1 MSGILSLSTDETLRC
16 THCGENCVEETIL
29 ANDKSFCCEGCKLVY
44 EILAENNLGT
54 YYSLNNRP
62 GISQKNQAKNRYG
75 YLSDATLREKLI
87 SFSDGKKTLLTLRV
101 PQVHCSSCIWLLENL
116 PKLNKGVISSRVNF
130 LRKEVTILFNEKE
143 IKLTELAELLA
154 NIGYPPEI
162 NLADEHSKKQKKDYS
177 RWYKI
182 GVAGFCFGNIMLLSF
197 PEYLTGTS
205 VLEPSFKLLFG
216 YLNIALSLPVFFYS
230 AAEFFKSAFYS
241 LRQKF
246 INIDVPIALGIAV
259 MFVRSVTEI
268 VTQTGAGYMDS
279 MAALVFLMLVGRWF
293 QNQTYHTLSFER
305 DYKSYFP
312 VAVTLIKN
320 DAEQSIPLSKLK
332 VCDRILVRNN
342 EIIPADSVLLS
353 GEANIDYSFVT
364 GESEPVKVFRGATVF
379 AGGKQCGSAIKVE
392 VIKNVSQSYL
402 TELWNNEIFSA
413 KDKIKHEPLI
423 NVISK
428 YFTVAIILIA
438 VGSALWWLP
447 SNVHTA
453 LDAFT
458 AVLIIACPCALA
470 LSSPFTLGHIVRVFG
485 KNGFYLKNAAVVE
498 SMSKSTDVVFDK
510 TGTITVAGGSSVNYE
525 GEELNRAELIALKSV
540 FNQSSH
546 PLSSAVAAAIT
557 EQGNVAVSGFSELAG
572 KGIKGRAGDLEIKA
586 GSASFAGDEKACL
599 SSGKAISIMAS
610 AVYVSINGSYKGV
623 FSLRVVYRAGLNEML
638 HTLSAAYSL
647 SLVSGDNA
655 SEQKNLKTIFPADA
669 TLRFNYSP
677 QEKLDFIKLLQSD
690 NKKVVM
696 VGDGLNDAG
705 ALKQSDTGIS
715 VSNNLNNFSPACDAI
730 LEGNNFKK
738 LPLFIKLAK
747 HSRFI
752 IGISLIISLL
762 YNAVG
767 LSFAVQGL
775 LSPVFAAV
783 LMPLSSITVVV
794 FVTVSVKM
802 LGKRLGL

>member
-1 MSGILSLSTDETLRC
+1 MLKIDLSVTGQALKC
-16 THCGENCVEETIL
+16 THCGENCAEETVL
-29 ANDKSFCCEGCKLVY
+29 VNGKSFCCEGCKLVY
-44 EILAENNLGT
+44 EILDENNLCT

-62 GISQKNQAKNRYG
+62 GISQKNQPKNKYSFLR
-75 YLSDATLREKLI
+75 DASLREKLI
-87 SFSDGKKTLLTLRV
+87 SFSDGKRTSVILRV

-116 PKLNKGVISSRVNF
+116 PKLNKGIISSRVNF
-130 LRKEVTILFNEKE
+130 LKKEVNILFSEKE
-143 IKLTELAELLA
+143 IQLADVAELLA

-162 NLADEHSKKQKKDYS
+162 NLADEQTEKQKKDYS

-197 PEYLTGTS
+197 PEYLTGKS
-205 VLEPSFKLLFG
+205 VLEPSFKFLFG

-230 AAEFFKSAFYS
+230 ASEFFRSAWFS
-241 LRQKF
+241 IKQKF

-268 VTQTGAGYMDS
+268 VLQTGPGYMDS

-312 VAVTLIKN
+312 VAVTLIK
-320 DAEQSIPLSKLK
+320 DDTEQSIPLSKLK
-332 VCDRILVRNN
+332 LKDMILVRNN

-364 GESEPVKVFRGATVF
+364 GESQPVKIIKGATVF
-379 AGGKQCGSAIKVE
+379 AGGKQCGNAIKAE

-413 KDKIKHEPLI
+413 KDKNKHEPLI
-423 NVISK
+423 NTISK
-428 YFTVAIILIA
+428 YFTMAIILVA

-447 SNVHTA
+447 SDVRKA

-498 SMSKSTDVVFDK
+498 SIAKTTNIVFDK
-510 TGTITVAGGSSVNYE
+510 TGTITVASGSSVNYN
-525 GEELNRAELIALKSV
+525 GEQLNRTELIALKSL
-540 FNQSSH
+540 FSQSSH
-546 PLSSAVAAAIT
+546 PLSSAIAASIIDNDCAEIT
-557 EQGNVAVSGFSELAG
+557 GFSELAG
-572 KGIKGRAGDLEIKA
+572 KGIRGTIGDMEIRA
-586 GSASFAGDEKACL
+586 GSALFAGAEDNGNDN
-599 SSGKAISIMAS
+599 SSR
-610 AVYVSINGSYKGV
+610 VYVTISGNYKGV
-623 FSLRVVYRAGLNEML
+623 FSLKVNYREGLKN
-638 HTLSAAYSL
+638 TLNKLSEKYSL
-647 SLVSGDNA
+647 ALVSGDNA
-655 SEQKNLKTIFPADA
+655 SEQKNLSVLFPAGA
-669 TLRFNYSP
+669 ALHFNYSP
-677 QEKLDFIKLLQSD
+677 KEKLDFVKQLQSN
-690 NKKVVM
+690 NKKVLFI
-696 VGDGLNDAG
+696 GDGLNDAG

-730 LEGNNFKK
+730 LEGNNFQK
-738 LPLFIKLAK
+738 LPLLIRFAK
-747 HSRFI
+747 KSSMI
-752 IGISLIISLL
+752 IGVSLMISLL
-762 YNAVG
+762 YNIVG

-775 LSPVFAAV
+775 LSPVFAAI
-783 LMPLSSITVVV
+783 LMPLSSITVVA
-794 FVTVSVKM
+794 FVTISVKLM
-802 LGKRLGL
+802 ATRRGL

>member
-1 MSGILSLSTDETLRC
+1 MPENIKVEQVLKC
-16 THCGENCVEETIL
+16 THCGENCAEETIL
-29 ANDKSFCCEGCKLVY
+29 VSGKSFCCEGCKLVY
-44 EILAENNLGT
+44 EILDENNLCT

-62 GISQKNQAKNRYG
+62 GISQKNQQKNRFG
-75 YLSDATLREKLI
+75 YLSDAALREKII
-87 SFSDGKKTLLTLRV
+87 SFSDGQKTSVNFRV
-101 PQVHCSSCIWLLENL
+101 PQVHCSSCIWLLENMS
-116 PKLNKGVISSRVNF
+116 KINKGIISSRVNF
-130 LRKEVTILFNEKE
+130 LKKEVSILFLEKE
-143 IKLTELAELLA
+143 IQLSEVAQLLA

-162 NLADEHSKKQKKDYS
+162 NLADEQAEKTKTDYS

-197 PEYLTGTS
+197 PEYLTGKS

-246 INIDVPIALGIAV
+246 INIDVPIALGIAI
-259 MFVRSVTEI
+259 MFFRSVIEI
-268 VTQTGAGYMDS
+268 VLQTGPGYMDS

-320 DAEQSIPLSKLK
+320 EQEQSIPLSKLK
-332 VCDRILVRNN
+332 VGNRILVRNN
-342 EIIPADSVLLS
+342 EIIPADAVLLS

-364 GESEPVKVFRGATVF
+364 GESQPVKITKGATVF
-379 AGGKQCGSAIKVE
+379 AGGKQCGSAIRVE

-413 KDKIKHEPLI
+413 KDIDKHEPLI

-438 VGSALWWLP
+438 VGSALWWMP
-447 SNVHTA
+447 SDLHKA

-498 SMSKSTDVVFDK
+498 SIAKTTHLVFDK
-510 TGTITVAGGSSVNYE
+510 TGTITIAGGSNVNYN
-525 GEELNRAELIALKSV
+525 GEELSRLESITLKSL

-546 PLSSAVAAAIT
+546 PLSAAIAASIIAD
-557 EQGNVAVSGFSELAG
+557 GKVIISDFSELAG
-572 KGIKGRAGDLEIKA
+572 KGIRCRVAGKDFKA
-586 GSASFAGDEKACL
+586 GSAAFAGAVDTGNVK
-599 SSGKAISIMAS
+599 SSR
-610 AVYVSINGSYKGV
+610 VYVNINGRYKGV
-623 FSLRVVYRAGLNEML
+623 FSLNIRYRDGLNDML
-638 HTLSAAYSL
+638 RTLSSEYDL

-655 SEQKNLKTIFPADA
+655 SEQKTLSTVFPAGSV
-669 TLRFNYSP
+669 LRFNYSP
-677 QEKLDFIKLLQSD
+677 QDKLDFVKHLQS
-690 NKKVVM
+690 NKNKVLM

-730 LEGNNFKK
+730 LEGSNFQK
-738 LPLFIKLAK
+738 LPLLIAFAK
-747 HSRFI
+747 KSSLI
-752 IGISLIISLL
+752 IGISLVISLL

-783 LMPLSSITVVV
+783 LMPLSSITVVA
-794 FVTVSVKM
+794 FVTVCVKLM
-802 LGKRLGL
+802 AARMKL

>member
-1 MSGILSLSTDETLRC
+1 MTEYTKTGQILKC

-29 ANDKSFCCEGCKLVY
+29 ANGKNFCCEGCKLVY
-44 EILAENNLGT
+44 EILDENNLCT

-62 GISQKNQAKNRYG
+62 GISQKDQPKNKYG
-75 YLSDATLREKLI
+75 YLGDTVLREKLI
-87 SFSDGKKTLLTLRV
+87 SFSDGIKTTVNFRV
-101 PQVHCSSCIWLLENL
+101 PQVHCSSCIWLLENMS
-116 PKLNKGVISSRVNF
+116 KLNKGIISSRVNF
-130 LRKEVTILFNEKE
+130 LKKEVTILFVETE
-143 IKLTELAELLA
+143 IQLSGVAELLA

-162 NLADEHSKKQKKDYS
+162 NLADEKAAITKTDYS

-182 GVAGFCFGNIMLLSF
+182 GVAGFCFGNIMLISF
-197 PEYLTGTS
+197 PEYLTGKS

-230 AAEFFKSAFYS
+230 AAEFFRSAWFS
-241 LRQKF
+241 IKQKF

-259 MFVRSVTEI
+259 MFVRSIVEI
-268 VTQTGAGYMDS
+268 ILQTGSGYMDS

-312 VAVTLIKN
+312 VAVTLLKDN
-320 DAEQSIPLSKLK
+320 VEQSIPLSKLK
-332 VCDRILVRNN
+332 VNNLILVRNN

-353 GEANIDYSFVT
+353 NEANIDYSFVT
-364 GESEPVKVFRGATVF
+364 GESQPVKITKDSTVF
-379 AGGKQCGSAIKVE
+379 AGGKQCGTAIKLQ

-413 KDKIKHEPLI
+413 KDKGKNEPLI
-423 NVISK
+423 NIISK

-438 VGSALWWLP
+438 VGSALWWLR
-447 SNVHTA
+447 SDLHKA

-485 KNGFYLKNAAVVE
+485 KNGFYLKNATVVE
-498 SMSKSTDVVFDK
+498 SIAKSTDIVFDK
-510 TGTITVAGGSSVNYE
+510 TGTITVAGGSQVVYE
-525 GEELNRAELIALKSV
+525 GEELTAEELTALKSL

-546 PLSSAVAAAIT
+546 PLSAAIAQSIST
-557 EQGNVAVSGFSELAG
+557 DVQSGVSSFSELPG
-572 KGIKGRAGDLEIKA
+572 KGIKGRSGEMELKA
-586 GSASFAGDEKACL
+586 GAAAFTGAVDNGNIK
-599 SSGKAISIMAS
+599 SSR
-610 AVYVSINGSYKGV
+610 VYININGKYKGV
-623 FSLRVVYRAGLNEML
+623 FSLNIQYREGLNEML
-638 HTLSAAYSL
+638 HSL
-647 SLVSGDNA
+647 SSDYNLALVSGDNP
-655 SEQKNLKTIFPADA
+655 SEEKTLRTVFPLGSV
-669 TLRFNYSP
+669 LRFNYSP
-677 QEKLDFIKLLQSD
+677 QDKLDFIKLLQSD
-690 NKKVVM
+690 KSKVLM

-705 ALKQSDTGIS
+705 ALKQSDIGIS

-730 LEGNNFKK
+730 LEGSNFQK
-738 LPLFIKLAK
+738 LPLFIAFAK
-747 HSRFI
+747 KSSVI
-752 IGISLIISLL
+752 IGISLVISLL

-783 LMPLSSITVVV
+783 LMPLSSVTVVA
-794 FVTVSVKM
+794 FVTVSVKLLAVRM
-802 LGKRLGL
+802 KL

>member
-1 MSGILSLSTDETLRC
+1 MASPSATGQTLKC
-16 THCGENCVEETIL
+16 THCGENCADETIL
-29 ANDKSFCCEGCKLVY
+29 AGGKSFCCEGCKLVY
-44 EILAENNLGT
+44 EILDENNLCT

-62 GISQKNQAKNRYG
+62 GISQKDQPKNRYG
-75 YLSDATLREKLI
+75 YLRDAALREKLI
-87 SFSDGKKTLLTLRV
+87 SFSDGEKTTVNFRV
-101 PQVHCSSCIWLLENL
+101 PQVHCSSCIWLLENMS
-116 PKLNKGVISSRVNF
+116 KLNKGIISSRVNF
-130 LRKEVTILFNEKE
+130 LKKEVTILFMEKE
-143 IKLTELAELLA
+143 IQLADVAELLA

-162 NLADEHSKKQKKDYS
+162 NLADEQAKKQKKDYS

-197 PEYLTGTS
+197 PEYLTGKS

-216 YLNIALSLPVFFYS
+216 YLNIVLSLPVFFYS

-268 VTQTGAGYMDS
+268 VLQTGPGYMDS

-312 VAVTLIKN
+312 VAVTLLKN
-320 DAEQSIPLSKLK
+320 EEEQSIPLSKLK
-332 VCDRILVRNN
+332 VGNRILVRNN
-342 EIIPADSVLLS
+342 EIIPADAVLLS
-353 GEANIDYSFVT
+353 GDANIDYSFVT
-364 GESEPVKVFRGATVF
+364 GESQPVKITKGSTVF
-379 AGGKQCGSAIKVE
+379 AGGKQCGSAITVE

-413 KDKIKHEPLI
+413 KDKDKHEPLI

-428 YFTVAIILIA
+428 YFTVAILFIA
-438 VGSALWWLP
+438 IGAALWWLP
-447 SNVHTA
+447 SNPHKA

-498 SMSKSTDVVFDK
+498 SIAKTTHLVFDK
-510 TGTITVAGGSSVNYE
+510 TGTITVAGGSQVVYE
-525 GEELNRAELIALKSV
+525 GEELNAQELLALKSLLS
-540 FNQSSH
+540 QSSH
-546 PLSSAVAAAIT
+546 PLSAAIAQSIT
-557 EQGNVAVSGFSELAG
+557 VNGKAGISSFSELAG
-572 KGIKGRAGDLEIKA
+572 KGIKGRAGEMELKA
-586 GSASFAGDEKACL
+586 GAAAFAGAVDNGNVK
-599 SSGKAISIMAS
+599 SSR
-610 AVYVSINGSYKGV
+610 VYVNINGRYKGV
-623 FSLRVVYRAGLNEML
+623 FSLNIQYREGLNEML
-638 HTLSAAYSL
+638 HTLSSDFELA
-647 SLVSGDNA
+647 LVSGDNA
-655 SEQKNLKTIFPADA
+655 SEEKTLSTVFPAGSV
-669 TLRFNYSP
+669 LRFNYSP
-677 QEKLDFIKLLQSD
+677 QDKLDFVKHLQS
-690 NKKVVM
+690 NKNKVLM

-730 LEGNNFKK
+730 LEGSNFQK
-738 LPLFIKLAK
+738 LPVLIAFAK
-747 HSRFI
+747 KSSVI
-752 IGISLIISLL
+752 IGISLVISLL

-775 LSPVFAAV
+775 LSPVFAAI
-783 LMPLSSITVVV
+783 LMPLSSITVVA
-794 FVTVSVKM
+794 FVTLSVRVM
-802 LGKRLGL
+802 AVRLKL